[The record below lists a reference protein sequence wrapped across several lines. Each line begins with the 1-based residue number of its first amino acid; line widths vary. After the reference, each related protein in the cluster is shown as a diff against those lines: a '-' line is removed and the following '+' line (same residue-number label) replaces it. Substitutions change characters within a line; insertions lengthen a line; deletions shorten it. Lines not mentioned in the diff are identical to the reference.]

1 MKTLSLKLLFSSL
14 ALWSS
19 YGTDVVVTTVLG
31 PVSLVVNTTK
41 TPIDGNLYNTVTLG
55 GAINIGDITTGNIT
69 LNSSVFNAAVQALGP
84 NDYLPLVVGNTGIL
98 NAGNVTQLGGL
109 GDNII
114 TCQNSSSTG
123 MPHITIT
130 TVENSSGQ
138 KRNIL
143 LTAAGDITFASQS
156 IVTPQ
161 AGTNQAIAIDSNGN
175 ICSTNGAALIV
186 LGDNSL
192 INQGNFISL
201 DNSVNQTGIILS
213 TAGLTAGSNN
223 IQLNAGLNNIN
234 LAFASSSSNTYNL
247 LAIDSSGNLKE
258 LSSVSPAVF
267 GSLTAAGQNGEFVN
281 LGVAGENTFFL
292 SSSANTVINT
302 KAGYSIILDSASH
315 IELLSSDLTNGPLVA
330 TVLALNSTNAIE
342 TTDKSAKFLIGELN
356 SSKNYITVDNS
367 VTSPTGIIVNGQL
380 KITGLPGVSA
390 LASGHTAALTIDDTG
405 TVGIVISDITKKE
418 NVKDLAIGD
427 DFYNLRPISYTIKG
441 KENSAT
447 EFGLSAQELRG
458 TSCESAIIWGKDGEP
473 VSIDYKSIFTAAI
486 SKFIETRN
494 VLLSKVNELEFKI
507 NEKDSVI
514 NCLQNEVYSLK
525 EKSDQLKLL
534 IDLLAQKI

>member
-1 MKTLSLKLLFSSL
+1 MKNLSLKLLFSSL
-14 ALWSS
+14 GFFSA
-19 YGTDVVVTTVLG
+19 YGTDVIVTTTLG

-41 TPIDGNLYNTVTLG
+41 TPVDGNLYNTVTLG
-55 GAINIGDITTGNIT
+55 GTINIGDSTTGNIT
-69 LNSSVFNAAVQALGP
+69 LNSSVFNSAVQALSP
-84 NDYLPLVVGNTGIL
+84 DEYLPLVVGNTGIL
-98 NAGNVTQLGGL
+98 NAGNITQLGVL

-114 TCQNSSSTG
+114 SCQNSNSSG
-123 MPHITIT
+123 VPHVTIT

-143 LTAAGDITFASQS
+143 LSAAGDITFASQS
-156 IVTPQ
+156 IITPQ
-161 AGTNQAIAIDSNGN
+161 SGTNQTLAIDSNGN
-175 ICSTNGAALIV
+175 ICSTNGPALIV
-186 LGDNSL
+186 LGNNDLINGKNFVSIDNSS
-192 INQGNFISL
+192 NQN
-201 DNSVNQTGIILS
+201 GITLS
-213 TAGLTAGSNN
+213 TASVTASTNN

-258 LSSVSPAVF
+258 LTSGAPLIV

-281 LGVAGENTFFL
+281 LGVSGGNTFAL
-292 SSSANTVINT
+292 SSSQNTILET
-302 KAGYSIILDSASH
+302 KTGYSILLNSGSH
-315 IELLSSDLTNGPLVA
+315 IEVLSTDLTNGPTVA
-330 TVLALNSTNAIE
+330 TILALNSSNSLE
-342 TTDKSAKFLIGELN
+342 TTDKAAKFLIGELN

-367 VTSPTGIIVNGQL
+367 ASSPSGIILNGEL

-390 LASGHTAALTIDDTG
+390 LAAGHTAALTIDNNG
-405 TVGIVISDITKKE
+405 NIGIVISDITKKE
-418 NVKDLAIGD
+418 NIKELEIGD
-427 DFYNLRPISYTIKG
+427 DFYSIRPISYTIKG

-447 EFGLSAQELRG
+447 EFGFSAQALRG

-494 VLLSKVNELEFKI
+494 VLLSKVNELESKI

-514 NCLQNEVYSLK
+514 NVLQNEVFSLK
-525 EKSDQLKLL
+525 EKSDQLKEL
-534 IDLLAQKI
+534 IDLLAQKM